1 MAIYI
6 VPDRDTTGKAVQKN
20 TPFASK
26 SVDGGNLFRRKHG
39 FRSAEIAAGASGVVT
54 LLVPYN
60 IVKINEIE
68 FINCS
73 EGDKVDFKVLDT
85 PAGLLST
92 IPNFILNQFGFNAEM
107 PNGFYRD
114 VSSYDADLIKDMQI
128 EITYKNNSDTAK
140 ILKGNIVYHEVK

>member
-1 MAIYI
+1 MPERDNNGRI
-6 VPDRDTTGKAVQKN
+6 VQNSNA
-20 TPFASK
+20 FASK
-26 SVDGGNLFRRKHG
+26 ATDQGKLFRRKHG

-73 EGDKVDFKVLDT
+73 EGDQVNFKVLDT

-114 VSSYDADLIKDMQI
+114 VSSYDADLVKDMQI